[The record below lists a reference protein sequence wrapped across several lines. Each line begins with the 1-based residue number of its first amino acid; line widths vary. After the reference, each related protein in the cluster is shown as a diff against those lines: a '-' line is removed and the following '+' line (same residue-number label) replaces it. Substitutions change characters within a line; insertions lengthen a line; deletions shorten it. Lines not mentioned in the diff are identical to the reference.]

1 MSGGHS
7 PLESATKQPTYSK
20 NSGLQH
26 TRIIASL
33 SDAGLTKKTSSS
45 SRSIPPSRPV
55 ASSAPPHSHASALPH
70 HLLRGGSTWV
80 SGDLVTVLRQLR
92 DGPGTREWET
102 GGEDADGN
110 DSVKAHDDEPPR

>member
-1 MSGGHS
+1 M
-7 PLESATKQPTYSK
+7 
-20 NSGLQH
+20 
-26 TRIIASL
+26 
-33 SDAGLTKKTSSS
+33 
-45 SRSIPPSRPV
+45 
-55 ASSAPPHSHASALPH
+55 
-70 HLLRGGSTWV
+70 